1 MAVDQKISG
10 DLIVNGTV
18 DGRDVATDG
27 TKLDGIEA
35 LAEVN
40 DPLTVL
46 GPASATDNAIARWDT
61 ATGKLIQDS
70 TAVILD
76 SGRVNFLRDGTAQTM
91 AEFRAP
97 VAAQRAALE
106 LVNSAAVSAS
116 NIAAMIY
123 RLTTTTTADK
133 EAMRVDVSLS
143 DTADA
148 TSTALTQFYNRD
160 QDAMAA
166 VMALKGA
173 NVGIGT
179 AAPTQKLHVVKVDT
193 GTVAALIESTFS
205 TTQSVQQQLK
215 SAGASSATWAWIN
228 SGNRMQFN
236 EIANAAATPKG
247 EALTIRAT
255 TGRVGVNDN
264 NPDYQLDVNGTFGF
278 TPGASV
284 TPVDNGDVVIEATDN
299 TTLTFKLKGSDGVV
313 RTGTLTLA

>member
-46 GPASATDNAIARWDT
+46 GPASATDNAVARYDST
-61 ATGKLIQDS
+61 TGKLIQDS
-70 TAVILD
+70 GV
-76 SGRVNFLRDGTAQTM
+76 F
-91 AEFRAP
+91 
-97 VAAQRAALE
+97 
-106 LVNSAAVSAS
+106 
-116 NIAAMIY
+116 
-123 RLTTTTTADK
+123 
-133 EAMRVDVSLS
+133 VD
-143 DTADA
+143 DT
-148 TSTALTQFYNRD
+148 SQL
-160 QDAMAA
+160 
-166 VMALKGA
+166 
-173 NVGIGT
+173 GIGT

-193 GTVAALIESTFS
+193 GTVVALIESTFS

-215 SAGASSATWAWIN
+215 SAGATSATWAFIN

-236 EIANAAATPKG
+236 EVANAAATPKG

-255 TGRVGVNDN
+255 TGRVGISEIS
-264 NPDYQLDVNGTFGF
+264 PDYQLDVNGTFGF
-278 TPGASV
+278 APGASV